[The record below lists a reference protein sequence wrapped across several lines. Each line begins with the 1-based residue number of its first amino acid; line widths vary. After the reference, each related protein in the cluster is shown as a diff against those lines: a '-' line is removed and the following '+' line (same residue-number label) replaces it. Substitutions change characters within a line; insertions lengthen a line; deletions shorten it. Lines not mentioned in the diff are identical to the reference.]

1 MANKIYIWGNF
12 PKGTKGN
19 STVTLGG
26 VGKDQ
31 LLEFPLLDDVVLEA
45 GTEWSSFTEDLGDV
59 ADIVRDIGS
68 ISTASGS
75 AGEFTLGVLNI
86 FDAKRWK
93 KTLPFRFSV
102 RIPLYTKT
110 DPKKDVFDIYKALL
124 GYTILYKVDTVGE
137 KGYKLPGINLANV
150 DKYVKTSKADRR
162 TSDLI
167 SSGRFVSVEIPG
179 VIYLENALIES
190 VRPTISKEV
199 TESRYPL
206 WMSLEITFEGLF
218 PANTGALDMVDGSPI
233 KSSFA
238 SKKSFK
244 PPPTIGK

>member
-12 PKGTKGN
+12 PEGTKGN

-45 GTEWSSFTEDLGDV
+45 GTEWTSFTEDLGDV
-59 ADIVRDIGS
+59 ADIVTTIGK
-68 ISTASGS
+68 ISTASG
-75 AGEFTLGVLNI
+75 GGDEFTLGVLNI

-110 DPKKDVFDIYKALL
+110 DPKKDVFDVYKALL
-124 GYTILYKVDTVGE
+124 GYTILYKAGE
-137 KGYKLPGINLANV
+137 GDYRLPGINLSNV
-150 DKYVKTSKADRR
+150 DKYLAAEKKEKGSGRSLKDTFLEK
-162 TSDLI
+162 
-167 SSGRFVSVEIPG
+167 GRFVSVEIPG

-206 WMSLEITFEGLF
+206 WMSLDITFEGLF
-218 PANTGALDMVDGSPI
+218 PANSGDLDMVDGSRI

-238 SKKSFK
+238 ST
-244 PPPTIGK
+244 TIGK